1 MKKLLIILIV
11 LNIAMPTAFARQ
23 QGSSIPPRTV
33 LSKDTINPGFD
44 ATQQIFQKRYQHPDA
59 VPFDTLWKNNVY
71 FSLFGGMDKMIP
83 RGNADFN
90 TGRRRHCS
98 QLAVRTRTY
107 FARFTVS
114 RQFFTKNRQRN
125 ISALRIAG
133 RLSAECVILCQRLQP
148 RTYL

>member
-71 FSLFGGMDKMIP
+71 ISLFGGMDKMIP

-90 TGRRRHCS
+90 TGPVGGIAANW
-98 QLAVRTRTY
+98 Q
-107 FARFTVS
+107 FAPAH
-114 RQFFTKNRQRN
+114 
-125 ISALRIAG
+125 ILRAS
-133 RLSAECVILCQRLQP
+133 LSAGNFSRK
-148 RTYL
+148 

>member
-59 VPFDTLWKNNVY
+59 VPFDTLWKTMCIFLY
-71 FSLFGGMDKMIP
+71 S
-83 RGNADFN
+83 
-90 TGRRRHCS
+90 
-98 QLAVRTRTY
+98 AVWTR
-107 FARFTVS
+107 
-114 RQFFTKNRQRN
+114 
-125 ISALRIAG
+125 
-133 RLSAECVILCQRLQP
+133 
-148 RTYL
+148 